1 MGIITSPNV
10 IGCEERQAHE
20 EPRALLFRVR
30 NPIQKGVYSFHAIK
44 SFWSLELFKNAL
56 LLLKLSKIVLLYE
69 LSENVNYQC
78 KE

>member
-1 MGIITSPNV
+1 MIPNGQTKLNQIETLIYRKPILLHRNIKICILMGITSPNV

-44 SFWSLELFKNAL
+44 SF
-56 LLLKLSKIVLLYE
+56 
-69 LSENVNYQC
+69 
-78 KE
+78 

>member
-44 SFWSLELFKNAL
+44 S
-56 LLLKLSKIVLLYE
+56 
-69 LSENVNYQC
+69 C
-78 KE
+78 